1 MTVTVHSSAD
11 RRSSATAKGRYTYA
25 RVYNRAIA
33 LRDQFLRQ
41 LVAAFTWLYQRT
53 IVELILRRKHI
64 EASKDGRHIP
74 LKIEHKSPL
83 IDTRRGQSFVSNTI
97 RTSRYT
103 VWDFLPKQFFFQFS
117 RVGNFYFLCV
127 GIPQTVRCLY
137 SLVVQLTP
145 TKL

>member
-1 MTVTVHSSAD
+1 MTAAHSSAE
-11 RRSSATAKGRYTYA
+11 RRPSATGKGRYTYA

-33 LRDQFLRQ
+33 RRDQFLRQ
-41 LVAAFTWLYQRT
+41 LVAAFSWLYQRT

-64 EASKDGRHIP
+64 EASQDGRHIP
-74 LKIEHKSPL
+74 LKTAHESLL
-83 IDTRRGQSFVSNTI
+83 IDTRRGHSFISNTI

-127 GIPQTVRCLY
+127 GVPQTVRQP
-137 SLVVQLTP
+137 LVMQ
-145 TKL
+145 